1 MLFENNRNNY
11 EKIEPFDWNLDLDM
25 NLDFAMWENELGALD
40 EVNINKTLN
49 GYLKGKKQ
57 KKSKEK

>member
-1 MLFENNRNNY
+1 MSFENNRNNY

-49 GYLKGKKQ
+49 GYLKSKKQ
-57 KKSKEK
+57 KKNKDK